1 MKNINDN
8 SDFGRWLSLTW
19 LQFLVVSFPDEI
31 KAEYA
36 RQYSM
41 EQHGG
46 GGYGHCDIYSWFCTT
61 RYDLCETSF
70 WRLLKCLYN
79 WREMHLYVAR
89 IIVARAHSCV

>member
-46 GGYGHCDIYSWFCTT
+46 GG
-61 RYDLCETSF
+61 
-70 WRLLKCLYN
+70 
-79 WREMHLYVAR
+79 
-89 IIVARAHSCV
+89 